1 MLGAIML
8 ILSWLDAL
16 LFIYYFLTARG
27 TSQTLSLG
35 MIGNLVGDNF
45 CLSFFLKMMLSY
57 YLI

>member
-1 MLGAIML
+1 ML
-8 ILSWLDAL
+8 ILSWLDGWL
-16 LFIYYFLTARG
+16 YYYFLTARG

-45 CLSFFLKMMLSY
+45 FLSFFFKMMICD

>member
-8 ILSWLDAL
+8 ILSWLDAF

-45 CLSFFLKMMLSY
+45 FLSFFFKMMICD

>member
-8 ILSWLDAL
+8 ILSWLDGWL
-16 LFIYYFLTARG
+16 YYYFLTARG

-45 CLSFFLKMMLSY
+45 CLSFFLKMMLSD